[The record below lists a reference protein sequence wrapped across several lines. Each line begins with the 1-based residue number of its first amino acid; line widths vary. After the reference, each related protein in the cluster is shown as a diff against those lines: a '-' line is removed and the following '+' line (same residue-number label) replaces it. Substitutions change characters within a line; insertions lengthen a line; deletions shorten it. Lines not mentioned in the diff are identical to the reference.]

1 MGDAQHARIHFQ
13 ALIEALSV
21 KLVIFVILICLPVF
35 LFGCGG
41 TAPDETAVD
50 DPQTVPNP
58 DGGEPVLS
66 EEGP

>member
-1 MGDAQHARIHFQ
+1 
-13 ALIEALSV
+13 V